1 MIEKIEEDLRARISS
16 TWSICRGERNLCEAD
31 RKCKYKY
38 SGFLGEAERG
48 TIKMNFLERQTA
60 KLSFAVF
67 LQDVYSR
74 GKPIGRVD
82 VSLKDR
88 KEKAIRN
95 LSSYYLFLDLPD
107 GTYTVQVKSD
117 YYFDEESDINLPR
130 PVDFAFRSGSGG
142 AEHDSTEATL
152 QDISGLRDR
161 DVLEFDNES
170 DPPERRMIF
179 LDSDPTT
186 NKIHWKGG
194 PRGGLKYD
202 YGENAKIRLP
212 VPENLVIRMMLKP
225 KPSYPFPPGATL
237 IRGKVYDSAGEV
249 VSDAKVKVK
258 GKDVEN
264 KTTEEGEFVLYF
276 GPLTEEEIIIEG
288 GKRFVKGNGSKTLY
302 LEAEG
307 VTEPKELEAEEG
319 KTTSVIIK

>member
-1 MIEKIEEDLRARISS
+1 M
-16 TWSICRGERNLCEAD
+16 
-31 RKCKYKY
+31 
-38 SGFLGEAERG
+38 
-48 TIKMNFLERQTA
+48 IKMDFLERHST
-60 KLSFAVF
+60 KLAFVLLLVDDFSN
-67 LQDVYSR
+67 R
-74 GKPIGRVD
+74 EPIGGVE
-82 VSLKDR
+82 VSLKGR
-88 KEKAIRN
+88 KEKPVKN

-107 GTYTVQVKSD
+107 DTDTYTVQVNSD

-186 NKIHWKGG
+186 NKIHWETD
-194 PRGGLKYD
+194 PHGGLEYD
-202 YGENAKIRLP
+202 YGEDAKIRLP

-276 GPLTEEEIIIEG
+276 EPLTEDEIITEG
-288 GKRFVKGNGSKTLY
+288 GKRFVKGDGDKIIH
-302 LEAEG
+302 LEVDG
-307 VTEPKELEAEEG
+307 VTEPIELEAEEG

>member
-1 MIEKIEEDLRARISS
+1 VPEYLAPGVYAEEKEISAKPIEGVRTS
-16 TWSICRGERNLCEAD
+16 TA
-31 RKCKYKY
+31 
-38 SGFLGEAERG
+38 GFLGDAERG
-48 TIKMNFLERQTA
+48 TIKKYSLERNIT
-60 KLSFAVF
+60 KLSFAIS
-67 LQDVYSR
+67 LLDDYSK

-88 KEKAIRN
+88 KEKPVKN
-95 LSSYYLFLDLPD
+95 LSSYYLFLDLSD

-117 YYFDEESDINLPR
+117 YYFDEEGDISLPR
-130 PVDFAFRSGSGG
+130 PKDFAFRSGSGG
-142 AEHDSTEATL
+142 AEHDSTEAIL
-152 QDISGLRDR
+152 EDISGLRDR

-186 NKIHWKGG
+186 K
-194 PRGGLKYD
+194 L
-202 YGENAKIRLP
+202 
-212 VPENLVIRMMLKP
+212 LKP

-237 IRGKVYDSAGEV
+237 IRGKVYDSAGEAI
-249 VSDAKVKVK
+249 SGAKVRVR

-276 GPLTEEEIIIEG
+276 GPLTEEEIIRVD
-288 GKRFVKGNGSKTLY
+288 GKRFVKGDDDKTLY